1 MRDYTG
7 VSTARLEVLEERL
20 KSDVVA
26 EIDAFQGRV
35 LLHTESAEKEV
46 VPVWET
52 VGANDVRSLR
62 DVMDDVAARESGVTM
77 RFVRIPITS
86 ESSPDV
92 SNNTYWRNWLTS
104 VPRSYP
110 TTRVVSADR
119 PRHQCL
125 CAKRPAGP
133 RTKYH
138 HSYYR
143 SANPAMD
150 EAWSRRGPFNVDE
163 WYDSSERSYRAFT

>member
-20 KSDVVA
+20 KSDVIA

-52 VGANDVRSLR
+52 VGANDVHSLR
-62 DVMDDVAARESGVTM
+62 DVMDDVAMRESGVTL

-92 SNNTYWRNWLTS
+92 SLLLLL
-104 VPRSYP
+104 P
-110 TTRVVSADR
+110 DI
-119 PRHQCL
+119 
-125 CAKRPAGP
+125 G
-133 RTKYH
+133 
-138 HSYYR
+138 
-143 SANPAMD
+143 
-150 EAWSRRGPFNVDE
+150 
-163 WYDSSERSYRAFT
+163 

>member
-92 SNNTYWRNWLTS
+92 STQMKTRKGLTS
-104 VPRSYP
+104 VPRYHP
-110 TTRVVSADR
+110 ATRALSANR
-119 PRHQCL
+119 PRYQCL
-125 CAKRPAGP
+125 
-133 RTKYH
+133 
-138 HSYYR
+138 
-143 SANPAMD
+143 
-150 EAWSRRGPFNVDE
+150 
-163 WYDSSERSYRAFT
+163 RAQ

>member
-20 KSDVVA
+20 KSDVIA

-52 VGANDVRSLR
+52 VGADDVRSLR
-62 DVMDDVAARESGVTM
+62 DVMDDVAMRESGVTM
-77 RFVRIPITS
+77 RFIRIPITS

-92 SNNTYWRNWLTS
+92 SSQGNTL
-104 VPRSYP
+104 
-110 TTRVVSADR
+110 
-119 PRHQCL
+119 
-125 CAKRPAGP
+125 
-133 RTKYH
+133 
-138 HSYYR
+138 
-143 SANPAMD
+143 
-150 EAWSRRGPFNVDE
+150 
-163 WYDSSERSYRAFT
+163 

>member
-20 KSDVVA
+20 KSDVVS

-35 LLHTESAEKEV
+35 LLHTESAQKEV

-52 VGANDVRSLR
+52 VDSSEVHSLR
-62 DVMDDVAARESGVTM
+62 EVMDDVAMRESGVTL

-92 SNNTYWRNWLTS
+92 SVQY
-104 VPRSYP
+104 
-110 TTRVVSADR
+110 
-119 PRHQCL
+119 
-125 CAKRPAGP
+125 
-133 RTKYH
+133 
-138 HSYYR
+138 
-143 SANPAMD
+143 
-150 EAWSRRGPFNVDE
+150 
-163 WYDSSERSYRAFT
+163 SSGGKS

>member
-35 LLHTESAEKEV
+35 LLHTESADKDV

-52 VGANDVRSLR
+52 LEPSDVHSLR
-62 DVMDDVAARESGVTM
+62 EVMDDVAARSQAVDLK
-77 RFVRIPITS
+77 FVRIPITS

-92 SNNTYWRNWLTS
+92 
-104 VPRSYP
+104 
-110 TTRVVSADR
+110 
-119 PRHQCL
+119 
-125 CAKRPAGP
+125 
-133 RTKYH
+133 
-138 HSYYR
+138 
-143 SANPAMD
+143 NPSPHVML
-150 EAWSRRGPFNVDE
+150 
-163 WYDSSERSYRAFT
+163 SSS